1 MIMLLEFLSAA
12 GRNTEWSTS
21 YLKWV
26 KTKGEESEYSGY
38 VSEGLRD
45 YGAGREDDN

>member
-1 MIMLLEFLSAA
+1 MTMLEMLSQS
-12 GRNTEWSTS
+12 GIKPEWSTS

-26 KTKGEESEYSGY
+26 KTKGEESEYSGN

-45 YGAGREDDN
+45 YGAGREDDH